1 MALIGCP
8 HCGHTVSDKAEKCP
22 ACGKDPRY
30 TEEQLQ
36 AREKTAAEK
45 RKRSSVIVGLAATL
59 LAIVLLLIF
68 IPRILEHSRLQT
80 AYNSAQKLFV
90 EKNYEDAIK
99 AFSELGDFE
108 DSAQK
113 VQVAMYEYV
122 LQNKDRQ
129 NPTTRKYIKCLR
141 EQNHPKINALAR
153 EIFQWKGTAYV
164 TDKESGSAITHSFGA
179 NDPLFFKISV
189 SGGEPNESIKIGY
202 KMVLYTSSADKKR
215 GYDNKTEVGYLDTR
229 FYDGTSGWIGY
240 TRGIGTTRYIR
251 IKTTFFDIDTGEDL
265 CFATAIIH
273 K

>member
-8 HCGHTVSDKAEKCP
+8 HCGHIVSDKAEKCP

-30 TEEQLQ
+30 TEEQLRE
-36 AREKTAAEK
+36 REKTAAEK
-45 RKRSSVIVGLAATL
+45 KKRRSGIVSLSAIL
-59 LAIVLLLIF
+59 LAIGILFTV
-68 IPRILEHSRLQT
+68 IPHILEHSRLQA
-80 AYNSAQKLFV
+80 AYNSAQKLLV
-90 EKNYEDAIK
+90 EKNYEDAIT

-129 NPTTRKYIKCLR
+129 NPTTRKYIKYLR
-141 EQNHPKINALAR
+141 EQNHPKINALAQ
-153 EIFQWKGTAYV
+153 EIFQWKCTAYV

-202 KMVLYTSSADKKR
+202 KMIFYTSSADKKR
-215 GYDNKTEVGYLDTR
+215 GYDNKTEVGYLDAR
-229 FYDGTSGWIGY
+229 FYDGTSGWVGY
-240 TRGIGTTRYIR
+240 ATGIGITRYIR
-251 IKTTFFDIDTGEDL
+251 IKTTFFDIDTGRDL
-265 CFATAIIH
+265 CFATAIMH
-273 K
+273 R